1 MSSNVAALP
10 IQIFVEPSKAF
21 ASIRERSHTWLPL
34 LAVMIG
40 TALMFY
46 WYFQTVDSAWLM
58 NHTLASQPDLTEAQR
73 EAAQSMMSPSTM
85 GWMSIGGVLVGTPLV
100 YAVYALYYL
109 LAGKFLGSDISFGKW
124 FALTA
129 WISLPRLLVLPLMAM
144 QIMTSGG
151 QVPMEDLTMTSLN
164 FLVFHLPMSHPWAG
178 LLSNIDLTLVW
189 TVVLSVIGLRVW
201 TNRSLATCITVTL
214 LPLVVIYGL
223 WAAKIAFT
231 A

>member
-1 MSSNVAALP
+1 
-10 IQIFVEPSKAF
+10 F